1 MTDLCFTCQ
10 QNTLKLVWAA
20 NLPEEEKSQCVQ
32 AWQPH
37 LNSVQTERELYRQV
51 CEKAKCSFEELE
63 DQIDLEESHDSCSF
77 ITIKVLFNSLF
88 SWTHHTFLDF
98 ISSTTR
104 YIIRGLNEAEAVF
117 LSACLL
123 QIVNLKFIFLLK
135 SIFKRNYNLPLRIDF
150 IKSPFCCVQCLTRI
164 FVNILSRS
172 IFIFEWGCGSAAHV
186 CLLKRDWGN
195 STNKFKTVNK
205 VMLIVANVL
214 IKKLTSIC
222 W

>member
-1 MTDLCFTCQ
+1 MLQMLCFLSVWLFSGFSY
-10 QNTLKLVWAA
+10 LKL
-20 NLPEEEKSQCVQ
+20 K
-32 AWQPH
+32 
-37 LNSVQTERELYRQV
+37 LNSGFYSKLTKRQQSKQSLLEVVELTIV
-51 CEKAKCSFEELE
+51 
-63 DQIDLEESHDSCSF
+63 F
-77 ITIKVLFNSLF
+77 ITIKVLLNSLF
-88 SWTHHTFLDF
+88 SWNHHTFLHF

-150 IKSPFCCVQCLTRI
+150 IKSPFCCVQCLPRI
-164 FVNILSRS
+164 FINILSRS

-195 STNKFKTVNK
+195 FTNKFKTLNDFANK